1 VSTFGAA
8 AAVSVLR
15 PASSEHKRQTRI
27 VINTEG
33 GSREPGMKTWIA
45 LFRGI
50 NVVGKSTLPMSELAS
65 VLEAIG

>member
-1 VSTFGAA
+1 
-8 AAVSVLR
+8 
-15 PASSEHKRQTRI
+15 
-27 VINTEG
+27 
-33 GSREPGMKTWIA
+33 MKTWIA